1 MEKLILNEA
10 KKIWTEIAKNKT
22 PGDIKLEVEI
32 YKKLINIFQIGDYYY
47 LIFNPPEMKVE
58 YVSPLLT
65 EVLGYDNDQF
75 TLDALMRAIHPEDL
89 PYFMDFEATVA
100 EFFTQLP
107 PEKVMKY
114 KSRYDYRMRKTNG
127 DYIRVLQQ
135 IVTIQSDSE
144 GAVLRTFVVHTDITH
159 LKKDTRMILS
169 FIGLDGEPSY
179 IDVQPK
185 RKFTPSREVL
195 THREKEIL
203 RLLAAQKT
211 SREIAEQL
219 FISKETVNTH
229 RKNMLKK
236 TGMRTTLSLVT
247 LALEKGW
254 I

>member
-32 YKKLINIFQIGDYYY
+32 YKKLINIFQVGDYYY